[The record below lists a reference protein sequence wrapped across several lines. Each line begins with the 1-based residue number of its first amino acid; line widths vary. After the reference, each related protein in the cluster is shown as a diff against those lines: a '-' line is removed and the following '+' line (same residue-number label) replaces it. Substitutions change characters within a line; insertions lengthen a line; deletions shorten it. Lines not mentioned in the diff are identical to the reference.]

1 MRNDPIL
8 PVDQE
13 ARTIAKR
20 LLRTAR
26 SGTLATMEPE
36 SGFPF
41 ASLVG
46 LATACDGTPV
56 LLTSQ
61 LSVHTRLMEREP
73 RCSLLLS
80 DIRKGDP
87 LAHPR
92 LTLQALAQLVERPSD
107 THDALRRRYLAHH
120 PKAALYADFPDFAFW
135 RLAVQGASLNAGF
148 GRAYRMEAADVLTDM
163 TGLDGFERLE
173 EEALAHM
180 NADHA
185 DAVALYAERLC
196 GAQPGAWRMTG
207 LDPEG
212 TQLALGDEIV
222 RLSFPQRLSQ
232 AADLRPMLV
241 TLARQARGASAPE

>member
-1 MRNDPIL
+1 MPNDPFL

-13 ARTIAKR
+13 ARGTAKR

-26 SGTLATMEPE
+26 SGTLATLERE

-46 LATACDGTPV
+46 LATACNGTPV
-56 LLTSQ
+56 ILTSQ
-61 LSVHTRLMEREP
+61 LSVHTRLMEQEP

-92 LTLQALAQLVERPSD
+92 LTLQALARRVERPSD
-107 THDALRRRYLAHH
+107 MHDALRRRYLAHH
-120 PKAALYADFPDFAFW
+120 PKAALYADFPDFSFW
-135 RLAVQGASLNAGF
+135 RLAVQGASLNGGF
-148 GRAYRMEAADVLTDM
+148 GRAYHMEAADILTDM
-163 TGLDGFERLE
+163 TGLEDFERLE

-185 DAVALYAERLC
+185 DVVALYAERLC
-196 GAQPGAWRMTG
+196 GARPGAWRMTS

-212 TQLALGDEIV
+212 AQLALGDEIV
-222 RLSFPQRLSQ
+222 RLSFPQRLSR

-241 TLARQARGASAPE
+241 ALAEQARGASAPE